1 MFRVLTGLH
10 FVKVNRV
17 FHLQIQEGELLP
29 RGKINASSLH
39 WVPVD
44 NYTLNERG
52 VRNNRD
58 YYTLSYGA
66 RSIDLDDVHTEDN
79 SFVVTGVRFR
89 VVGAHLNLEARL
101 SEFNFETGK
110 LVNPEENSFW
120 KSNDN
125 TDVSGDKRYE
135 MLHDLLPKTLLIKL
149 FSLIL
154 FGLGKKLNLEIL
166 MYRLELQRNLY
177 QIHCTINILNLQL
190 LMFTRMHHNQPYP
203 SSILST

>member
-1 MFRVLTGLH
+1 M
-10 FVKVNRV
+10 
-17 FHLQIQEGELLP
+17 P

-125 TDVSGDKRYE
+125 TDVSGDKRYA

>member
-1 MFRVLTGLH
+1 M
-10 FVKVNRV
+10 
-17 FHLQIQEGELLP
+17 P

-125 TDVSGDKRYE
+125 TDVSGDKRYV
-135 MLHDLLPKTLLIKL
+135 MLHDLLKTLLI
-149 FSLIL
+149 
-154 FGLGKKLNLEIL
+154 
-166 MYRLELQRNLY
+166 
-177 QIHCTINILNLQL
+177 
-190 LMFTRMHHNQPYP
+190 
-203 SSILST
+203 SSFL